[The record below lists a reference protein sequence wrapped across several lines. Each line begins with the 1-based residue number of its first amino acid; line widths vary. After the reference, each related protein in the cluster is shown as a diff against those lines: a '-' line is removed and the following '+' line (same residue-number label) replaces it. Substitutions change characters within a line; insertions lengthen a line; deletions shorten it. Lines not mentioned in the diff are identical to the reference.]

1 MQVPYNMQVPHEEVH
16 ERVSSILKDYG
27 FCPTEEGIS
36 IGNLY
41 FLTLLLHCFNDSKFV
56 FKYIFF
62 YLFFEGAIMWMYYPK
77 KSLLTNM
84 VCKHLFWL
92 KYIIQILK
100 ITPNYFLW
108 KTGNVDAIKAARETL
123 CQNALEKVGII

>member
-1 MQVPYNMQVPHEEVH
+1 
-16 ERVSSILKDYG
+16 
-27 FCPTEEGIS
+27 
-36 IGNLY
+36 
-41 FLTLLLHCFNDSKFV
+41 
-56 FKYIFF
+56 
-62 YLFFEGAIMWMYYPK
+62 MWMYYPK

-100 ITPNYFLW
+100 MTLNYFVW

>member
-56 FKYIFF
+56 FKYLFSFTFF
-62 YLFFEGAIMWMYYPK
+62 WRCHYVDVLSKKESPYKHGMQTFVLIKIYHSDFENNPKLFFME
-77 KSLLTNM
+77 N
-84 VCKHLFWL
+84 
-92 KYIIQILK
+92 
-100 ITPNYFLW
+100 
-108 KTGNVDAIKAARETL
+108 RE
-123 CQNALEKVGII
+123 CGCN